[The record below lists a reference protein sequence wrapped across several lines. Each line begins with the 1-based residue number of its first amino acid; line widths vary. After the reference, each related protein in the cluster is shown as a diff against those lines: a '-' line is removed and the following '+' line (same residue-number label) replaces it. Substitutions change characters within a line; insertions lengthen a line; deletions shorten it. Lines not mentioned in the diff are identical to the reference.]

1 MGKQSRTATA
11 RAAAVAAGVLLIGST
26 WTGAALADAPIV
38 SGPEVPVPVTTTTSS
53 PVPAGSVAATRAP
66 AAAPVA
72 TAGDKDCRDFVSQSA
87 AQAYFT
93 AIGGSATNNADDLD
107 ANHNGIACEDY
118 NYGTAAAAGA
128 AGVAGV
134 AGTSSTAASASTD
147 KNCRDFASQGAA
159 QAYFTAI
166 GGSATNNADD
176 LDANHN
182 NIACEDYNY
191 GTSGGASIAGASG
204 ASGQSPAAGP
214 AQVSTVPS
222 GGVNTGDGSF
232 VQ

>member
-1 MGKQSRTATA
+1 MGKQSRTAAA

-87 AQAYFT
+87 AQ
-93 AIGGSATNNADDLD
+93 S
-107 ANHNGIACEDY
+107 
-118 NYGTAAAAGA
+118 
-128 AGVAGV
+128 
-134 AGTSSTAASASTD
+134 
-147 KNCRDFASQGAA
+147 
-159 QAYFTAI
+159 YFTAI

-204 ASGQSPAAGP
+204 GSGQSPAAGP